1 MQYLQEID
9 WPKIK
14 RRVVKSLE
22 QNPHPW
28 FMSQR
33 LTRSLCLLQE
43 ILPWLS
49 CSASLSVLILL
60 EHTPFLKQLLQ
71 LPQFLEKNGSAYQW
85 QKDAEGDKEHTQA
98 SCKFLIITATT
109 AFSWCISWCAN
120 LTNSS
125 FGIKNSCMAPHV
137 AHTAQSEFNGDWNRS
152 WSLMYMSVLASFKE
166 DCLYLSVSCVMQ

>member
-71 LPQFLEKNGSAYQW
+71 LPQFLEKKWFGLSMAKGCRRRQGTHPSFMQVLDHHSY
-85 QKDAEGDKEHTQA
+85 H
-98 SCKFLIITATT
+98 SFL
-109 AFSWCISWCAN
+109 
-120 LTNSS
+120 
-125 FGIKNSCMAPHV
+125 M
-137 AHTAQSEFNGDWNRS
+137 
-152 WSLMYMSVLASFKE
+152 MYLLVCQFDE
-166 DCLYLSVSCVMQ
+166 